1 MQEQSKELIRRYVT
15 ASATVTK
22 RLSSEIAKIVQDE
35 MTVDQYQIMYH
46 IKTQQE
52 CTSTELADAF
62 CVGKSSITA
71 IITRLVD
78 RGLVERTRD
87 EGDRRLVYLSLTD
100 LGHEISGKADEKVQE
115 VVSRY
120 LTHFNQEEIE
130 SFITIFE
137 KLASLFEEGS
147 KE

>member
-1 MQEQSKELIRRYVT
+1 MEQQSKELIERYVT

-22 RLSSEIAKIVQDE
+22 RLSSEIAKIVQDD
-35 MTVDQYQIMYH
+35 MTVDQYQTLYY
-46 IKTQQE
+46 IKTQHE

-87 EGDRRLVYLSLTD
+87 KEDRRLVYLSLTE
-100 LGHEISGKADEKVQE
+100 LGHEISSKADEKVQE
-115 VVSRY
+115 VVAKY
-120 LTHFNQEEIE
+120 LVHFNQEEIE
-130 SFITIFE
+130 SFITSFE
-137 KLASLFEEGS
+137 KLARLFEEGS